1 MKKKSESEIKRV
13 LDDAKI
19 TVKGS
24 NVPRPV
30 STFLETNFPKY
41 IMETLVTLE
50 NFTNPTPI

>member
-1 MKKKSESEIKRV
+1 VKKRSEAETRRI

-19 TVKGS
+19 TVKGT

-30 STFLETNFPKY
+30 STFQETNFPKY

-50 NFTNPTPI
+50 NFTKPTPI

>member
-1 MKKKSESEIKRV
+1 VKKKSESEIKRV